1 MVPLTKR
8 MERTEAVNLVE
19 KTEGR
24 GQAVTASAPRGGAQG

>member
-19 KTEGR
+19 KTEGW
-24 GQAVTASAPRGGAQG
+24 GQAVMASAPRGGAQG